1 MRVLLLSKYGR
12 LGASSR
18 IRFYQ
23 YVPLLEDYG
32 FSVVCAPLLDDGY
45 LRNFYDGWVPYSQV
59 FRSFLKRV
67 TWLNKARQF
76 DAIWAEKELLPWV
89 PAIFELSLLK
99 KSIPLIV
106 DYDDAIFH
114 TYDRHRVKVLRFI
127 LGKKI
132 TYVMRRADLIIAGN
146 KYLANHALQAGAQRV
161 ELLPSVVDTARYVAS
176 PCGSTATTVTIGWI
190 GSPTTAKY
198 LRTLQPVL
206 TRLAAELNIRTVA
219 VGARSDQ
226 LTSLQAEIQPWAEET
241 EVESIRGFDIGVMPL
256 PDEPWERGKCGYK
269 LIQYMAC
276 GLPVVA
282 SPVGVNSEI
291 IQDGVNGFLAR
302 SSAEWINTL
311 KKLALSSDLR
321 HKLGREG
328 RHRAETTFSIQA
340 QAPRLAKLLRSV
352 RK

>member
-1 MRVLLLSKYGR
+1 L
-12 LGASSR
+12 
-18 IRFYQ
+18 Q
-23 YVPLLEDYG
+23 
-32 FSVVCAPLLDDGY
+32 
-45 LRNFYDGWVPYSQV
+45 
-59 FRSFLKRV
+59 RV
-67 TWLNKARQF
+67 TWLNKTRQF
-76 DAIWAEKELLPWV
+76 DAIWAEKELLPWF

-114 TYDRHRVKVLRFI
+114 TYDCHRVKVLRSI

-132 TYVMRRADLIIAGN
+132 ACVMRRADLIIAGN

-176 PCGSTATTVTIGWI
+176 PCNSTATTVTIGWI

-206 TRLAAELNIRTVA
+206 QRLAAELNIRTVA

-226 LTSLQAEIQPWAEET
+226 LTSLSAEIQPWSEET
-241 EVESIRGFDIGVMPL
+241 EVESIRGFDIGIMPL
-256 PDEPWERGKCGYK
+256 PDQPWERGKCGYK
-269 LIQYMAC
+269 IIQYMAC

-302 SSAEWINTL
+302 SARCATNSGAKDAIGL
-311 KKLALSSDLR
+311 KKISQFR
-321 HKLGREG
+321 
-328 RHRAETTFSIQA
+328 
-340 QAPRLAKLLRSV
+340 
-352 RK
+352 RKHLDWQNCCAVFESK